1 MEVAGSHVIMAIVP
15 EQSEKVVPQILALA
29 EENGLVCFDP
39 QAGQVYLPPHLAA
52 KQGGDTPPMAGSTPS
67 QPKAE

>member
-1 MEVAGSHVIMAIVP
+1 MEVSGSHVIMAIVP
-15 EQSEKVVPQILALA
+15 EQSEKVVPQILVLG

-52 KQGGDTPPMAGSTPS
+52 KQGGETPMAGGTPS